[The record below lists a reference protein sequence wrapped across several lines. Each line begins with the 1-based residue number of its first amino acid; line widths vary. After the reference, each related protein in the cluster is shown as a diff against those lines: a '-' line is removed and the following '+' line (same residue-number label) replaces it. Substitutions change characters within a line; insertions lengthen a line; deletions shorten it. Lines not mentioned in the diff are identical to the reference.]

1 MIELTMIELANNL
14 FKRDKPPILKCGPL
28 TKRVCL
34 AYKNDVELLLL
45 KMFAKLSIRTVGLLK
60 LI

>member
-45 KMFAKLSIRTVGLLK
+45 KMF
-60 LI
+60 